1 MRRAEDKTQTSAQR
15 RNEAEMNVK
24 PSLRL
29 TAVAGTV
36 TAALLVGGCAS
47 SGSNKAGGQAPRV
60 TTLRL
65 ADAEN
70 TPEAA
75 QAFTDAVNKLSG
87 GSLQITI
94 KLNWR
99 AGIPNYESALI
110 KDVEHEK
117 ADLGIAGVRAFDT
130 VGVDSFQALVAPFLI
145 DSYPLEKQVLT
156 SDIPA
161 RMLGGLT
168 PAGLTGLAVLPGPLR
183 KPLGLTRHLVSASDY
198 QGARVGSR
206 EGLVDEATM
215 RALGATPVTY
225 VPGDTS
231 SLDGME
237 IHLDSIPGNQYDR
250 NAVELTGNVN
260 LWPRTS
266 ALFVNSHTFT
276 GLSPRQ
282 RQWLQTAAS
291 QALSTALAGLGRGE
305 VRAADLLCTRGLKI
319 VSATNTELA
328 ELRRKLQPVY
338 DRLLLANPQTKALI
352 AEIQTMRQASQ
363 TPPATAGPCDGSA
376 QATKTTTVTPL
387 DGTWRVSYTRA
398 ELLAAGADPSEDLPA
413 NYGTFTLTFHR
424 GDFSAVASEP
434 TGSTSGTYL
443 VKGNKLT
450 YTSTGGCC
458 IGDSFTATW
467 SVYRDTLTFTG
478 DIPTGMRVKPWRR
491 VSP

>member
-1 MRRAEDKTQTSAQR
+1 MRRVEDKTQTSAQR
-15 RNEAEMNVK
+15 QNEAEMNVK

-29 TAVAGTV
+29 TAVAGAV

-47 SGSNKAGGQAPRV
+47 SGSNKAGGQARRV
-60 TTLRL
+60 TTLTL

-75 QAFTDAVNKLSG
+75 QAFADAVNKLSG

-99 AGIPNYESALI
+99 AGIPDYESALI
-110 KDVEHEK
+110 KDVEQGK

-130 VGVDSFQALVAPFLI
+130 VGVDSFQAFVAPFLI

-161 RMLGGLT
+161 RALGGLT
-168 PAGLTGLAVLPGPLR
+168 PARLTGLAVLPGPLR
-183 KPLGLTRHLVSASDY
+183 KPLGLTRSLVSAADY

-215 RALGATPVTY
+215 RALGAIPVTY
-225 VPGDTS
+225 VPRAIS

-237 IHLDSIPGNQYDR
+237 MHLDSIPGNQYDR

-260 LWPRTS
+260 LWARTS
-266 ALFVNSHTFT
+266 ALFVNSRTFT

-305 VRAADLLCTRGLKI
+305 VQAADLLCNRGLKI

-328 ELRRKLQPVY
+328 ELRLKVQPVY
-338 DRLLLANPQTKALI
+338 DHLLANPQTKALI

-363 TPPATAGPCDGSA
+363 APPDTAGPCDGSA
-376 QATKTTTVTPL
+376 QTTKTTTVTPL

-424 GDFSAVASEP
+424 GDFSAVASDP